1 MNTMMQETKKQG
13 GNTMTTNS
21 ELKKDSVI
29 DVSVTPMRR
38 FDELKEEEKNRVM
51 ELKSSLEDFSAESL
65 IKFSSATSSTIS
77 RDTDDFLRNTKL
89 NDLQEFNQIMMELS
103 SKLKSVDTEKLSEVK
118 KSNPL
123 VKLPVIGNFMQS
135 SIEKKVTEVVAKQ
148 QSIEKVVSST
158 ETTLEQVRLSL
169 QEDLIRC
176 SSMREKNIEYAKS
189 LELECIALQLRKSE
203 LEAERESFMN
213 SPSYNENNLDDVE
226 YVGRLQDGILEIS
239 RKIDNTARFRLIAI
253 QDLPTLKITR
263 NADIAIV
270 NTIEDAVVNLIPQW
284 KKAFS
289 KALLSYRL
297 YNAATVMDAVHQAS
311 AEIFEQSAQ
320 ITSAAVLKSAEMIEK
335 PQVTSETLKK
345 INESIIAMCDEVVR
359 ISTEAQEIREKD
371 LPELKRMEQEALA
384 IESRRK

>member
-1 MNTMMQETKKQG
+1 
-13 GNTMTTNS
+13 MTANS
-21 ELKKDSVI
+21 EVKKDKVI
-29 DVSVTPMRR
+29 DVSVTPLRR
-38 FDELKEEEKNRVM
+38 FEDLKEEEKEKVM

-65 IKFSSATSSTIS
+65 IKFSSATSNTIS
-77 RDTDDFLRNTKL
+77 RDTDDFLRHTKL
-89 NDLQEFNQIMMELS
+89 NDLQEFNQIMMNLS
-103 SKLKSVDTEKLSEVK
+103 SKLKSVDTEKLSEIK
-118 KSNPL
+118 KSKPFEKWPIL
-123 VKLPVIGNFMQS
+123 GNFMQS

-148 QSIEKVVSST
+148 QSVEKVVSST
-158 ETTLEQVRLSL
+158 ETTLEKVRLSL

-176 SSMREKNIEYAKS
+176 SSMREKNIEYAKA

-203 LEAERESFMN
+203 LEAERESFMS
-213 SPSYNENNLDDVE
+213 SPSYNENSLDDVE
-226 YVGRLQDGILEIS
+226 YVGRLHDGILEIS
-239 RKIDNTARFRLIAI
+239 RKLDNTARFRLIAI

-263 NADIAIV
+263 NADIAII

-345 INESIIAMCDEVVR
+345 INETIIAMCDEVVR
-359 ISTEAQEIREKD
+359 ISEEAQEIREKD

-384 IESRRK
+384 IETRKK

>member
-1 MNTMMQETKKQG
+1 MNTMMQETKKQE

-29 DVSVTPMRR
+29 NVSVTPMRR

-65 IKFSSATSSTIS
+65 IRFSSATSSTIS

-89 NDLQEFNQIMMELS
+89 NDLQEFNQIMMDLS

-135 SIEKKVTEVVAKQ
+135 SKEKKVTEVVAKQ

-384 IESRRK
+384 IKSRRK